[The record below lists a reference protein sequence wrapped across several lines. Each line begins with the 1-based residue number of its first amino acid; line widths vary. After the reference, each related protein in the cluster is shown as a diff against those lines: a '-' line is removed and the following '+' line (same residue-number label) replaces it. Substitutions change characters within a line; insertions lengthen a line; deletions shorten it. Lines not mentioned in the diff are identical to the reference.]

1 MCATL
6 TKGTEFQCEFVHILI
21 ISHCVPSIIYTS
33 QFSHQLYSAPVRV
46 CTEDNRINYYSFILK
61 IIYAEYQCVF
71 VYVSSCNHMISGC
84 SLETLT
90 SLAKKK
96 SLSIALLR
104 LKNDAPTVTLKILT
118 KIITPVYEQLF
129 SVFFSK
135 VSNLLK
141 IVCSKI
147 HHAGNSANFLPVQQA
162 PFFQRTSNENL
173 KTVRFTQS

>member
-1 MCATL
+1 MQNTSVYLYMCLHA
-6 TKGTEFQCEFVHILI
+6 I
-21 ISHCVPSIIYTS
+21 I
-33 QFSHQLYSAPVRV
+33 
-46 CTEDNRINYYSFILK
+46 INQDVLWK
-61 IIYAEYQCVF
+61 LDK
-71 VYVSSCNHMISGC
+71 SC
-84 SLETLT
+84 
-90 SLAKKK
+90 KKK
-96 SLSIALLR
+96 SMSIALLR

-129 SVFFSK
+129 PVFFSK

-162 PFFQRTSNENL
+162 PFFQRTSNEKL